1 VHRLVFITAVLGP
14 AAVVAAVNAHSQRAA
29 ASKVRNGKISFWSDR
44 AFGGRAQVFVMN
56 PDGTRQSRLT
66 NLFSAK
72 RGDFSSNGKRLVFD
86 GRARETLFDFDIFVM
101 NADGTRLRQLT
112 RGPERD
118 TQASWSPDGRLV
130 SFVRVENESAAPA
143 IWIVGVDGSNAH
155 RIAGGGSAVW
165 APDGKRLAVGG
176 FALTLMKPDG
186 ARARTIVAGECEVG
200 AWSRDGS
207 RILFTRYRN
216 GNPDVYLV
224 RADGRRLRR
233 LTRQPGEDYAAD
245 FSPDGR
251 KILFSSDRSGLRQV
265 YVMKLDGS
273 SKRNVTRSRSN
284 DWATSWQPVSSKG
297 AGVGAIGLARRD
309 RMKGAE
315 GCCGAGP
322 LRHGAEGP
330 GRCHDPLD
338 GPERRS
344 IAVGVRH
351 CPGGA
356 SRGGVPARGGRH
368 RHDGPRSL
376 EIA

>member
-1 VHRLVFITAVLGP
+1 VHRLVFLTAVLGL
-14 AAVVAAVNAHSQRAA
+14 AAVVAAINAPSQRAA

-44 AFGGRAQVFVMN
+44 AFGGRAQIFVMN
-56 PDGTRQSRLT
+56 PNGTRQRRLT

-72 RGDFSSNGKRLVFD
+72 RGDFSSDGRRLVFD

-101 NADGTRLRQLT
+101 NADGTGLRQLT

-130 SFVRVENESAAPA
+130 SFVRVENESAAPS
-143 IWIVGVDGSNAH
+143 IWIVAADGSNAH

-165 APDGKRLAVGG
+165 ASNGKQLAVGGLGLTLMNPDGKR
-176 FALTLMKPDG
+176 
-186 ARARTIVAGECEVG
+186 ARTILAGECEVA

-224 RADGRRLRR
+224 RADGTRLRR

-245 FSPDGR
+245 FSPDAR
-251 KILFSSDRSGLRQV
+251 KILFSSDRTGLRQV

-284 DWATSWQPVSSKG
+284 DWATSWQPVT
-297 AGVGAIGLARRD
+297 R
-309 RMKGAE
+309 
-315 GCCGAGP
+315 
-322 LRHGAEGP
+322 
-330 GRCHDPLD
+330 
-338 GPERRS
+338 
-344 IAVGVRH
+344 
-351 CPGGA
+351 
-356 SRGGVPARGGRH
+356 
-368 RHDGPRSL
+368 
-376 EIA
+376 